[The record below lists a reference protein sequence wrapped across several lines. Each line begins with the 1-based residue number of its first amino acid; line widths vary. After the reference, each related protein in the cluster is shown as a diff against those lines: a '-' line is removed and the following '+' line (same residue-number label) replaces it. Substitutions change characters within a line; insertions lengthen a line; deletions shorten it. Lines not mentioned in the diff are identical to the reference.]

1 MDTSA
6 NQLRRLSSRQTDDNL
21 LVNQRTAELS
31 DSYLKILQSIGEDPE
46 REGLKKTPERAAKA
60 ILYFTKGYE
69 ENISGKQIS
78 LIFEEVKNTLFFCL
92 SRCQGCHIQ

>member
-1 MDTSA
+1 METSA
-6 NQLRRLSSRQTDDNL
+6 NPLRRLSSRQTDDNL
-21 LVNQRTAELS
+21 LINQRTAELS

-69 ENISGKQIS
+69 ENISGNFFFFIYDF
-78 LIFEEVKNTLFFCL
+78 LIYSYQFKIILFF
-92 SRCQGCHIQ
+92 

>member
-1 MDTSA
+1 METSA
-6 NQLRRLSSRQTDDNL
+6 NPLRRLSSRQTDDNL
-21 LVNQRTAELS
+21 LINQRTAELS

-69 ENISGKQIS
+69 ENISGK
-78 LIFEEVKNTLFFCL
+78 IFFFFNL
-92 SRCQGCHIQ
+92 